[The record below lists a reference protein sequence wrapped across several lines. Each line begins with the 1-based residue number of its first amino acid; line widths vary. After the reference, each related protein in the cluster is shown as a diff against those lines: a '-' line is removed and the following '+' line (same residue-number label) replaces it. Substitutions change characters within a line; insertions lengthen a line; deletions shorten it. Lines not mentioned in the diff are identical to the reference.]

1 MLPTEEPQG
10 TQGLLTA
17 GDLLTGDLGLVALRG
32 MLENGVGY
40 IVSSWQERPT
50 PIDAAVDDARTSVLA
65 RHGVVLR
72 RLRALSGLAPLVTS
86 PDATWPQTGDTRAV
100 PRGLVIFAGRR
111 GLRPALEQFV
121 QLHTPGAVVGI
132 TYDVDAARMQGAVVL
147 DPEPTA
153 AGFVRA
159 FDQAFATSARTG
171 RPALI
176 LVRDRLLG
184 MRGTIRCRAEL
195 APRDAAERDAAMPRP
210 MAPEL
215 AAATCGLVTAERGPG
230 AVRVQDVVV
239 TVGSLAGSVR
249 RALAYV
255 DAALEAAGVARLGD
269 DVALLALDAPG
280 VTPAGAAVDE
290 LLGAAPRVLL
300 IDRPGHGLAPAL
312 TQLAPGASHTR
323 AALDAETTRGEDVA
337 GAVAQWLL
345 DGEHV
350 SVAGAAVLQA
360 IVARADDES
369 VSVRSVKAR
378 IPKRNA
384 RLNRAVS
391 PTLAAGL
398 ALAQGVIGVPARVTP
413 DYPTYQAD
421 TGVPLTIVPSAIF
434 VEFGMASAAPNTLPG
449 VFVVFGTASGVAEQ
463 AGACGATVELVD
475 GGSPRRIG
483 QAIAVACAGPRVAPH
498 VIIIGD
504 VQRMAAPRAATLGL
518 DPELLGTDRIAT
530 AAVPTAGSVLVD
542 LDDELLAGPVEI
554 LLDSSETVAVL
565 DQVRE
570 LSPATWDLTLQ
581 RRGGQSRWSD
591 AAWNL
596 RRRLIRSISG
606 IDL

>member
-1 MLPTEEPQG
+1 MLPSEEQHE
-10 TQGLLTA
+10 TQGLLAA

-50 PIDAAVDDARTSVLA
+50 PIDAAIDDARSSVLA

-86 PDATWPQTGDTRAV
+86 PEAPWAQSGDVHVA

-121 QLHTPGAVVGI
+121 QLATPGAVVGI
-132 TYDVDAARMQGAVVL
+132 TYDVDAARMQGALVL

-153 AGFVRA
+153 AGLMRA

-171 RPALI
+171 RPTLI
-176 LVRDRLLG
+176 LVRERLLG
-184 MRGTIRCRAEL
+184 MRGTIRCRADVS
-195 APRDAAERDAAMPRP
+195 PRDAAERDAGMPRP

-230 AVRVQDVVV
+230 AVRTQDVVV
-239 TVGSLAGSVR
+239 TVGSLAGAVR
-249 RALAYV
+249 RGLAYV
-255 DAALEAAGVARLGD
+255 DAALEAAGLGRMAD
-269 DVALLALDAPG
+269 DVALLAVDAAG
-280 VTPAGAAVDE
+280 VVPAGAAVDE

-300 IDRPGHGLAPAL
+300 IDRPGHQLAASL
-312 TQLAPGASHTR
+312 RTCAPGAAHER
-323 AALDAETTRGEDVA
+323 AALDAETARGEDVA
-337 GAVAQWLL
+337 ASIARWLL
-345 DGEHV
+345 TREQV
-350 SVAGAAVLQA
+350 SAGAAAVLQA
-360 IVARADDES
+360 IADRADDES

-378 IPKRNA
+378 IPKRTA

-391 PTLAAGL
+391 PTVAAGL

-421 TGVPLTIVPSAIF
+421 TGVPLTVVPSAIF
-434 VEFGMASAAPNTLPG
+434 VEFGLASGAPNSLPG
-449 VFVVFGTASGVAEQ
+449 VFVVTGSPSGVAEQ
-463 AGACGATVELVD
+463 AGASGATVELVD

-483 QAIAVACAGPRVAPH
+483 QAIATACAGPRVAPH
-498 VIIIGD
+498 VILIGE
-504 VQRMAAPRAATLGL
+504 VQRVAAPRAATLGL

-530 AAVPTAGSVLVD
+530 AAVPASGSVLVD

-554 LLDSSETVAVL
+554 LLDSSETIAVL

-591 AAWNL
+591 AMWNL
-596 RRRLIRSISG
+596 RRRCIRSISG
-606 IDL
+606 VDL